1 MSRGNFGGYEDS
13 NGYGAMVPYQ
23 EEYKPQIY
31 RVRFPLFSRP
41 YRRAKE
47 TNRPFVHLGRIF

>member
-1 MSRGNFGGYEDS
+1 MSFNYQNGVNHNSMHRASFGGYDDG

-31 RVRFPLFSRP
+31 RVRTLPMLYFPMLDR
-41 YRRAKE
+41 
-47 TNRPFVHLGRIF
+47 